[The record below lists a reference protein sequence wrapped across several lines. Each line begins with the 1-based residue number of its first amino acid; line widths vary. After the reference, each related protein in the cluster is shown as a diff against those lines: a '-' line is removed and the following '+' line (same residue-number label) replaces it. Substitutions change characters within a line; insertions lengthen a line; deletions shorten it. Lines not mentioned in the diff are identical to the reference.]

1 MANKDIQLFGMTGQN
16 IFRNKVGGAVKSY
29 ITGGLP
35 FHVRYRQCTFKSYL
49 PLGKTEV
56 VRMGPVIPH
65 EAVATGRCAGSRR
78 RASQG
83 DSAL

>member
-1 MANKDIQLFGMTGQN
+1 MANKDIQLFGMTGQD
-16 IFRNKVGGAVKSY
+16 IFRNKVGDAVNNY
-29 ITGGLP
+29 ITGGLSC
-35 FHVRYRQCTFKSYL
+35 HVRYRQCTFKSCL
-49 PLGKTEV
+49 PLEKTEV
-56 VRMGPVIPH
+56 VRMGSVIPH